1 LKNITEVL
9 PNYTHYNLEDYQI
22 HTLSNGLKIVYKQAP
37 GTSVTHIGFN
47 IYAGSR
53 DDGLLPGTA
62 HCFEHMLFKG
72 TKKRNAFNII
82 NRLEVVGG
90 EMNAF
95 TTKEITVLYASI
107 INEYAER
114 SLELLADLTF
124 NSTFPEKELEKEK
137 KVIAE
142 EINMYLDTPEE
153 NIFDEFQEMIFAGH
167 SLAPNILGTPE
178 SLQRITGKDLLD
190 FHTYFYHPEN
200 VVLSISSDI
209 PFKKFI
215 KWSEKH
221 CSGVY
226 NSFTKTERTSFKL
239 YAPKTE
245 TKKTDHI
252 QCHAIL
258 GNICYPHEH
267 DNRLPMLLLNN
278 LLGGPGMNSRL
289 NLSVREKH
297 GYTYNVESGYTAFK
311 DTGLFHCYLSA
322 EKKNLKKSVDL
333 IHKELKK
340 LKEIRLSAIQLHH
353 AKTQFNGQIAL
364 SEENRMNLMLLLG
377 KNIAQDYSIESLKE
391 VIHKINEITA
401 EQLIEIANEVFD
413 FPQMS
418 YLAYVSEE

>member
-1 LKNITEVL
+1 M
-9 PNYTHYNLEDYQI
+9 EDYLLHI
-22 HTLSNGLKIVYKQAP
+22 LPNGLKIVYKQAP
-37 GTSVTHIGFN
+37 NTSVTHIGFN

-53 DDGLLPGTA
+53 DDGKLPGTA

-124 NSTFPEKELEKEK
+124 NSTFPDKELEKEK

-153 NIFDEFQEMIFAGH
+153 NIFDEFQEMVFAGH
-167 SLAPNILGTPE
+167 PLAPNILGTPQ
-178 SLQRITGKDLLD
+178 SLNRISGDHLKE
-190 FHTYFYHPEN
+190 FHRRYYHPKN

-209 PFKKFI
+209 PFAKFI
-215 KWSEKH
+215 KWAEKH
-221 CSGVY
+221 CATADY
-226 NSFTKTERTSFKL
+226 SFTKTKRTSFKV

-258 GNICYPHEH
+258 GNTCYAHEH
-267 DNRLPMLLLNN
+267 PLRLPMLLLNN

-322 EKKNLKKSVDL
+322 EKKNLDKAVKL
-333 IHKELKK
+333 IYKELQK
-340 LKEIRLSAIQLHH
+340 LKDTSLSAIQLHH

-377 KNIAQDYSIESLKE
+377 KNIAQDYPIESLRE
-391 VIHKINEITA
+391 VMNKINEVKA
-401 EQLIEIANEVFD
+401 SQLREIANEVFD
-413 FPQMS
+413 FEQMS
-418 YLAYVSEE
+418 YLAYISEE